1 MIGYLIILKFP
12 QGAKAMEKVI
22 IAKIAVSAATFSVDK
37 PYDYL
42 IPDKYREI
50 CEVGT
55 RVTVPFGRGNRR
67 SEGVILAVTDVGNR
81 RSLKSIDTVL
91 DKAPVISE
99 ENVKLA
105 MWMSGRFFC
114 TVFEALRA
122 MVPAGLWFNEDDSAK
137 IKDKVVKIAELIIPC
152 EEAAVIAGQKKI
164 KAPKQSAVLE
174 LLSTVPSLAVSEI
187 CELTGA
193 TRAAV
198 AALEKQGLLTLR
210 EHEVFRRPTVPR
222 GQTQES
228 FSLNAEQLSVY
239 DAVCGMLDRGKA
251 EVAMLFGIT
260 GSGKTSVYV
269 KVIERAISMGK
280 TAIVLVPEIV
290 LTPQFISL
298 FTSYFKDSVAVL
310 HSRLGMGERRDEW
323 KRIKNTDVKIVIG
336 TRSAVFAPLE
346 NLGVIVIDE
355 EQEHTFKSENNPRY
369 HARDIAKYRCSRS
382 GAVLILGSATP
393 STESMYNAQ
402 TEKYTLLKIAGR
414 YNEKELP
421 PVIIAD
427 MKNELKN
434 GNGSSIS
441 SVLENELKK
450 NIESGQ
456 QSILFIN
463 RRGANTLI
471 TCVECGYTYTCPRCS
486 VSMTYHSANSR
497 LMCHYCGY
505 SASAADACPD
515 CGGKLKYI
523 GAGTQKVETE
533 LAEMFP
539 GTHILRMDAD
549 TVSRTNSH
557 ELLLSRFR
565 DEKIPI
571 LLGTQ
576 MVTKGLDFENVT
588 LVGVLLAD
596 QSLYVNDF
604 RAHERTFSIIAQVIG
619 RSGRGEKTGRAVVQ
633 TFTPNHEVIQL
644 ASRQDYESFYEREIV
659 AREVIECPPIK
670 DLLMINLSGLDET
683 RVLSGSVKIR
693 NTIEGYFFGKKDI
706 AVLGPAPAPIQK
718 INNRHRYRII
728 IKCENSRE
736 NRDIIAHTIKEFSRD
751 SKNRGVVAF
760 ADVDPYD

>member
-1 MIGYLIILKFP
+1 ME
-12 QGAKAMEKVI
+12 KAM
-22 IAKIAVSAATFSVDK
+22 IAKIAVSVATFSVDK

-42 IPDKYREI
+42 IPDKYLGI
-50 CEVGT
+50 CAIGT

-67 SEGVILAVTDVGNR
+67 SEGVILSVADSVRRGN
-81 RSLKSIDTVL
+81 LKSIDTVL
-91 DKAPVISE
+91 DDVPVISE
-99 ENVKLA
+99 ESVKLA
-105 MWMSGRFFC
+105 IWMSGRFFC
-114 TVFEALRA
+114 AVFEALRA
-122 MVPAGLWFNEDDSAK
+122 MVPAGMWFNDDDSAK
-137 IKDKVVKIAELIIPC
+137 IKDKIVKIAELAI
-152 EEAAVIAGQKKI
+152 EREDAAVIAGQKKI
-164 KAPKQSAVLE
+164 KAPKQALILE

-187 CELTGA
+187 CYLTGSGRTA
-193 TRAAV
+193 IT
-198 AALEKQGLLTLR
+198 ALEKQGFLKVR
-210 EHEVFRRPTVPR
+210 NQEVFRRPPPPR
-222 GQTQES
+222 KQAPEDFT
-228 FSLNAEQLSVY
+228 LNTEQLSAY
-239 DAVCGMLDRGKA
+239 NALCAMLDRKSA
-251 EVAMLFGIT
+251 EVALLFGIT
-260 GSGKTSVYV
+260 GSGKTTVYV
-269 KVIERAISMGK
+269 KVIEKAIAMGK

-310 HSRLGMGERRDEW
+310 HSRLSTGERRDEW

-355 EQEHTFKSENNPRY
+355 EQEHTFKSENSPRY

-393 STESMYNAQ
+393 SIESMYNAKIN
-402 TEKYTLLKIAGR
+402 KYTLLKLTGR

-434 GNGSSIS
+434 GNGGSIS
-441 SVLENELKK
+441 RALAEELRK
-450 NIESGQ
+450 NIDSGQ

-471 TCVECGYTYTCPRCS
+471 TCGECGYTYTCPRCS
-486 VSMTYHSANSR
+486 VSMTYHTANSR

-505 SASAADACPD
+505 SIPVADSCPD

-523 GAGTQKVETE
+523 GAGTQKVEAE
-533 LAEMFP
+533 LQELFP
-539 GTHILRMDAD
+539 QTRILRMDAD
-549 TVSRTNSH
+549 TVSQVNSH

-565 DEKIPI
+565 EEKIPI

-588 LVGVLLAD
+588 LVGVILAD

-644 ASRQDYESFYEREIV
+644 ASRQNYESFYEREIV